1 MYRRRISRKLANA
14 TCVST
19 PFIYLKFTNRTVF
32 HFPRPKMTL
41 NTNKKKRTISQYD
54 NKQVQYST
62 ILLVI
67 VKYESAVIQRQ
78 QSSENGRWTFKV
90 NRLFLC
96 AKERPVQIRQ
106 NDRNAFYKSTCYALK
121 YSSSCIY
128 SKLNAFNCELMRTN
142 VRKD

>member
-1 MYRRRISRKLANA
+1 MANYYAFLHRRNEFGISNANNLM
-14 TCVST
+14 CG
-19 PFIYLKFTNRTVF
+19 K
-32 HFPRPKMTL
+32 H
-41 NTNKKKRTISQYD
+41 
-54 NKQVQYST
+54 
-62 ILLVI
+62 
-67 VKYESAVIQRQ
+67 AVIQRQ